1 MKIKSVNVRL
11 ATEADAHLPTY
22 DNTKLQAVNTCPTW
36 GILRY
41 DMHKTFSS
49 NGRAMALEA
58 GSAMHEVFAAVRL
71 WQLWKYDLPENLN
84 KCYHSYAPDLI
95 QYHGI
100 RLFGESRWE
109 GMLETINEAEDA
121 RTQCLNFCL
130 QSLYSSGFYDD
141 PSDRRRTV
149 SNLEEAAIMYIDRWD
164 MRRMPIWIR
173 DKDDP
178 KSDVGIEH
186 AFDVVIEYVL
196 EDNDV
201 MSYGEGTTEKKSY
214 RFTGKLDGIQWK
226 DGTLRVDE
234 NKTAARLD
242 DAWVLSFDMSSQ
254 VTGYCLAG
262 SIWSGEEITQATVRG
277 LQIPL
282 PKAYE
287 SGLVTI
293 NTQREPHH
301 LERWLE
307 WFLYSVQMYEQF
319 YKDPINAPKFTH
331 SCNRYFRPCNFLP
344 FCVGSNEEMQ
354 MALEE
359 MVTEEW
365 SPLHEVQAS
374 GD

>member
-41 DMHKTFSS
+41 DMHKTFAS

-71 WQLWKYDLPENLN
+71 WQLWKYDLPENSEMVV
-84 KCYHSYAPDLI
+84 HPQDTAFHVPVLI
-95 QYHGI
+95 NHHGQ
-100 RLFGESRWE
+100 RLFRESRWE
-109 GMLETINEAEDA
+109 GMLACAFGAEDE
-121 RTQCLNFCL
+121 RTNCLNFCL
-130 QSLYSSGFYDD
+130 QALYSFGFYDD
-141 PSDRRRTV
+141 PSDKRRTM

-164 MRRMPIWIR
+164 FRRMPIWIR

-186 AFDVVIEYVL
+186 AFDVVIEYTFEHPSSEL
-196 EDNDV
+196 H
-201 MSYGEGTTEKKSY
+201 KKSY

-262 SIWSGEEITQATVRG
+262 SIWSGEQITQATVRG

-319 YKDPINAPKFTH
+319 HHDPINAPKFTH

-344 FCVGSNEEMQ
+344 FCVGDNEEMKLS
-354 MALEE
+354 LEE
-359 MVTEEW
+359 MITEEW
-365 SPLHEVQAS
+365 SPLHEVQQV